1 MAKKT
6 YTNGYIF
13 TTGTSGSTQVTL
25 PDKASPEQILLI
37 IHVPS
42 KTHIV
47 QLQ

>member
-6 YTNGYIF
+6 FTSGYIF

-25 PDKASPEQILLI
+25 PDKATPEQILLI

-42 KTHIV
+42 NYT
-47 QLQ
+47 L